1 MRSAGLR
8 HRRRISRASAAA
20 LVTAL
25 ALTSLASCGTSSSK
39 DDDSSSASKGSSDPS
54 APLDP
59 KTKVTISIDCMP
71 PAAKAAELR
80 EWKHAGFGATAAPWL
95 PQPDGWPDYAADL
108 QDGDPDSMLSLY
120 REALRLRRGEPGF
133 GTAGEPGVRRL
144 TWLDTAPEVLA
155 FARTDGLVC
164 VVNLADKAAEL
175 PPYTKILLASGPL
188 DPAGRLPRDTVR
200 LRT

>member
-8 HRRRISRASAAA
+8 RTRRISRASAAA

-59 KTKVTISIDCMP
+59 KAKVTISIDCMP

-80 EWKHAGFGATAAPWL
+80 EWNEDIKTFNKTYPNVTINGKSTPASATSRP
-95 PQPDGWPDYAADL
+95 
-108 QDGDPDSMLSLY
+108 
-120 REALRLRRGEPGF
+120 
-133 GTAGEPGVRRL
+133 
-144 TWLDTAPEVLA
+144 
-155 FARTDGLVC
+155 
-164 VVNLADKAAEL
+164 
-175 PPYTKILLASGPL
+175 AS
-188 DPAGRLPRDTVR
+188 PRC
-200 LRT
+200 